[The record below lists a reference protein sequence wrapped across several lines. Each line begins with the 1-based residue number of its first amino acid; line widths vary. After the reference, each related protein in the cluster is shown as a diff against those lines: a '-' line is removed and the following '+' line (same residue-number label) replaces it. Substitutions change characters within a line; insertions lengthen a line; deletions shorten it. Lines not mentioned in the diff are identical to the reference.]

1 MQYKLQTYLLLLHF
15 AVMRFATIIII
26 IIIMFYKLK
35 ACNDHA

>member
-26 IIIMFYKLK
+26 IMFYKLK
-35 ACNDHA
+35 ACNNHA

>member
-26 IIIMFYKLK
+26 IIMFYKLK